1 MNTVKSQ
8 HIWILYILPL
18 LLCACQGDKMRL
30 ELHRVDSLNQCGVP
44 LDTITTMDAV
54 VDYLDWWGTANE
66 RMTAHYLL
74 GSVYRDQDN
83 APMALRYY
91 RDAVSYADTTAS
103 DCDYH
108 RLSRI
113 YGQIADL
120 FHRQRAPRLEIE
132 AERKAVEYAWRAKD
146 TLAAVIFYG
155 SLANPYHMLNMMD
168 SCLFYNYQAAKMYKK
183 YGYTEYA
190 SENLPY
196 IIDIH
201 IRKQEYQKAKQ
212 AMDEFEKDFVQPR
225 KETYYAHQPGYYY
238 YWGAYY
244 SGINKLDSAEYF
256 FRRLLDTA
264 TCLDH
269 LEMAY
274 KGLKTVYQQLEIGD
288 SIAKYA
294 DLYCQYND
302 SASFQHSAD
311 ELTRTHALYNY
322 EEHERIA
329 AKKTRE
335 AERYKQTV
343 FSLILLLGVA
353 GYVGFRYFKKQKQKH
368 REELRMA
375 NTAYSDLLSHYRQV
389 STDLVDSQQDWENYR
404 KEKERELQVL
414 KDRLAEYQ
422 MEAGVVARWTSE
434 QAMLQ
439 SSVVSL
445 LHNLAC
451 RVVVPT
457 QAQWHEFRMFAEEH
471 LADFYQHVIRHDI
484 GLTDQEILVCLL
496 IRLQFIPT
504 ELAALL
510 DVSKQRITNL
520 RSSINMKLFGEK
532 SSKTLET
539 NLTSLYSSKS

>member
-66 RMTAHYLL
+66 RMTAYYLR

-91 RDAVSYADTTAS
+91 RDAVSYADTAAS
-103 DCDYH
+103 NCDYH

-132 AERKAVEYAWRAKD
+132 AERKAVEYAWKAKD
-146 TLAAVIFYG
+146 TLAAVIFYQLLG
-155 SLANPYHMLNMMD
+155 NPYHMLNMMD
-168 SCLFYNYQAAKMYKK
+168 SCLFYNYQAAQMYKK

-311 ELTRTHALYNY
+311 ELTRTQALYNY

-329 AKKTRE
+329 AKKTAE
-335 AERYKQTV
+335 AKRYKIIIAT
-343 FSLILLLGVA
+343 SLVTFCLLAYACFRYIRKQQRRKKAELMAANQEYVALLGQ
-353 GYVGFRYFKKQKQKH
+353 YKKLQDDMTLSQHNVDEFQKTKEQEKQ
-368 REELRMA
+368 RLLQELA
-375 NTAYSDLLSHYRQV
+375 HY
-389 STDLVDSQQDWENYR
+389 QDVQETPDKWN
-404 KEKERELQVL
+404 
-414 KDRLAEYQ
+414 A
-422 MEAGVVARWTSE
+422 E
-434 QAMLQ
+434 QAMLDSPLVLKFHQ
-439 SSVVSL
+439 LASHAKTAPQVL
-445 LHNLAC
+445 LNEL
-451 RVVVPT
+451 R
-457 QAQWHEFRMFAEEH
+457 EFVRAELPAFFAKIDSKEA
-471 LADFYQHVIRHDI
+471 L
-484 GLTDQEILVCLL
+484 LTPQEVYICML
-496 IRLQFIPT
+496 IRLQFSHG
-504 ELAALL
+504 ELTALF
-510 DVSKQRITNL
+510 DVSKQRITNIK
-520 RSSINMKLFGEK
+520 RSINKKLFHEDGAQ
-532 SSKTLET
+532 TL
-539 NLTSLYSSKS
+539 NDHLFRV

>member
-1 MNTVKSQ
+1 
-8 HIWILYILPL
+8 
-18 LLCACQGDKMRL
+18 
-30 ELHRVDSLNQCGVP
+30 
-44 LDTITTMDAV
+44 MDAV

-83 APMALRYY
+83 APMALRCY

-146 TLAAVIFYG
+146 TLAAVIFYQLLG
-155 SLANPYHMLNMMD
+155 NPYHMLNMMD

-311 ELTRTHALYNY
+311 ELTRTQALYNY

-329 AKKTRE
+329 AKKTQE
-335 AERYKQTV
+335 AKRYKIIIAI
-343 FSLILLLGVA
+343 SLVTFCLLAYACFRYIRKQQRRKKAELMAANTEYLSLLGQ
-353 GYVGFRYFKKQKQKH
+353 YKKLQDD
-368 REELRMA
+368 M
-375 NTAYSDLLSHYRQV
+375 LLSQR
-389 STDLVDSQQDWENYR
+389 SIDEFRDG
-404 KEKERELQVL
+404 KEREIQQLLQ
-414 KDRLAEYQ
+414 KLALYQ
-422 MEAGVVARWTSE
+422 EVPQICKHWDAE

-439 SSVVSL
+439 SPIVSHLHHLASQVV
-445 LHNLAC
+445 A
-451 RVVVPT
+451 PT
-457 QAQWHEFRMFAEEH
+457 HSQWQELRSFAEEH
-471 LADFYQHVIRHDI
+471 LSAFYQYINRRDL
-484 GLTDQEILVCLL
+484 GLTNQEILISILV
-496 IRLQFIPT
+496 RLQFIPS
-504 ELAALL
+504 EQAALL

-520 RSSINMKLFGEK
+520 RSSINQKLFGTK
-532 SSKTLET
+532 GSKNLEENITTLST
-539 NLTSLYSSKS
+539 KIL

>member
-30 ELHRVDSLNQCGVP
+30 ELHRVDSLNQCGAP

-66 RMTAHYLL
+66 RMTAYYLR

-91 RDAVSYADTTAS
+91 RDAVSYADTAAS
-103 DCDYH
+103 NCDYH

-132 AERKAVEYAWRAKD
+132 AERKAVEYAWKAKD
-146 TLAAVIFYG
+146 TLAAVIFYQLLG
-155 SLANPYHMLNMMD
+155 NPYHMLNMMD
-168 SCLFYNYQAAKMYKK
+168 SCLFYNYQAAQMYKK

-311 ELTRTHALYNY
+311 ELTRTQALYNY

-335 AERYKQTV
+335 AERYKSIIIVSFVV
-343 FSLILLLGVA
+343 FGLVAYYCYRYIKGQKQRKKAELMAANQEYVALLGQ
-353 GYVGFRYFKKQKQKH
+353 YKKLQDDMTLSQHNVDEFQKTKEQEKQ
-368 REELRMA
+368 RLLQELA
-375 NTAYSDLLSHYRQV
+375 HY
-389 STDLVDSQQDWENYR
+389 QDVQETPDKWN
-404 KEKERELQVL
+404 
-414 KDRLAEYQ
+414 A
-422 MEAGVVARWTSE
+422 E
-434 QAMLQ
+434 QAMLDSPLVLKFHQ
-439 SSVVSL
+439 LASHAKTAPQVL
-445 LHNLAC
+445 LNEL
-451 RVVVPT
+451 R
-457 QAQWHEFRMFAEEH
+457 EFVRAELPAFFAKIDSKEA
-471 LADFYQHVIRHDI
+471 L
-484 GLTDQEILVCLL
+484 LTPQEVYICML
-496 IRLQFIPT
+496 IRLQFSHG
-504 ELAALL
+504 ELTALF
-510 DVSKQRITNL
+510 DVSKQRITNIK
-520 RSSINMKLFGEK
+520 RSINKKLFHEDGAQ
-532 SSKTLET
+532 TL
-539 NLTSLYSSKS
+539 NDHLFRL

>member
-1 MNTVKSQ
+1 MIRWVV
-8 HIWILYILPL
+8 ILIPL
-18 LLCACQGDKMRL
+18 LLCACQGSKVRQ
-30 ELHRVDSLNQCGVP
+30 ELQRVDSLNSHDIP

-66 RMTAHYLL
+66 RMVAHYLL

-83 APMALRYY
+83 TPMALRCY
-91 RDAVSYADTTAS
+91 RDAVSYADTAAS

-146 TLAAVIFYG
+146 TLAAVIFYQLLG
-155 SLANPYHMLNMMD
+155 NPYHMLNMMD

-311 ELTRTHALYNY
+311 ELTRTQALYNY

-329 AKKTRE
+329 AKKTQE
-335 AERYKQTV
+335 AKRYKIIIAI
-343 FSLILLLGVA
+343 SLVTFCLLAYACFRYIRKQQRRKKAELMAANTEYLSLLGQ
-353 GYVGFRYFKKQKQKH
+353 YKKLQDD
-368 REELRMA
+368 M
-375 NTAYSDLLSHYRQV
+375 LLSQR
-389 STDLVDSQQDWENYR
+389 SIDEFRDG
-404 KEKERELQVL
+404 KEREIQQLLQ
-414 KDRLAEYQ
+414 KLALYQ
-422 MEAGVVARWTSE
+422 EVPQICKHWKAE
-434 QAMLQ
+434 QAMLD
-439 SSVVSL
+439 SPLVS
-445 LHNLAC
+445 
-451 RVVVPT
+451 
-457 QAQWHEFRMFAEEH
+457 EFHH
-471 LADFYQHVIRHDI
+471 LASQAKTASQVQLKELREFIQSELPEYIAMIDSKEAK
-484 GLTDQEILVCLL
+484 LTPQEVYICILL
-496 IRLQFIPT
+496 RLQFSQG
-504 ELAALL
+504 ELSALF
-510 DVSKQRITNL
+510 DVSRQRINNIK
-520 RSSINMKLFGEK
+520 RSINKKLFHEDGAQA
-532 SSKTLET
+532 LND
-539 NLTSLYSSKS
+539 NLFQI